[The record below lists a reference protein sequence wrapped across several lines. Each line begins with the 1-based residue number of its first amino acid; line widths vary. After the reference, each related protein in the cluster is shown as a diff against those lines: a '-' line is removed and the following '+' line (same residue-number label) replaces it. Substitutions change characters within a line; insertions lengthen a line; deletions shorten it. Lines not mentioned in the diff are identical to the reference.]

1 MTCLSTEI
9 WAEHRRINR
18 IKYAKLWLNCPYH
31 YTSHRIWDSPHLTP
45 WHLVLVQSTDGS
57 TCVYPSEKSVN
68 SPPSPPPASNIQI
81 CIPTCLYISPGGGA
95 RRVMARY
102 VIIYCPPRLGDRY
115 LDIFRHTLTS
125 GRHFLGAATCYKY
138 KYQACQLWND
148 LLATTLHCATN
159 ETLCCRLVSV
169 KRCLTIPQLVDNI
182 PSIKWRQ
189 LV

>member
-1 MTCLSTEI
+1 MQSCD
-9 WAEHRRINR
+9 RIVR
-18 IKYAKLWLNCPYH
+18 IITQIH
-31 YTSHRIWDSPHLTP
+31 TSHIWDSPHLTP
-45 WHLVLVQSTDGS
+45 WQSTDGS
-57 TCVYPSEKSVN
+57 TCVYPSEESVN
-68 SPPSPPPASNIQI
+68 SPLSPPPASNIQI
-81 CIPTCLYISPGGGA
+81 CIPTCLYISPRGGA

-148 LLATTLHCATN
+148 LLATTLHCVTN
-159 ETLCCRLVSV
+159 VLQTF
-169 KRCLTIPQLVDNI
+169 KRCLTWPPLFDNLRNI
-182 PSIKWRQ
+182 RWRQ

>member
-1 MTCLSTEI
+1 MFVNWDLGGTSQNKQNKICKVVTELSVSLHITSHLRLPTPHTLAPSASAEYRWQHLCLSKWEVSQLSTLPTS
-9 WAEHRRINR
+9 R
-18 IKYAKLWLNCPYH
+18 IKY
-31 YTSHRIWDSPHLTP
+31 
-45 WHLVLVQSTDGS
+45 
-57 TCVYPSEKSVN
+57 
-68 SPPSPPPASNIQI
+68 SNLH
-81 CIPTCLYISPGGGA
+81 PTCLYISPGGGA